1 MSDQIRA
8 EPPRERIIKA
18 ARKLFDAKGFHT
30 TTTAE
35 LAAEAAVSIGQ
46 IYRLFEN
53 KDDVVLALVEENTQ
67 ACVAEMPAIFDA
79 VQRGQHYVFATMM
92 AIANIS
98 IVKSNGGMSFEIFE
112 EGTRNFNV
120 AERLTDL

>member
-35 LAAEAAVSIGQ
+35 PAAEAAVSIGQ

-67 ACVAEMPAIFDA
+67 SRVAQIRALFDV
-79 VQRGQHYVFATMM
+79 VQRAPTTVFAATK
-92 AIANIS
+92 AQANIS
-98 IVKSNGGMSFEIFE
+98 VLKS
-112 EGTRNFNV
+112 TRD
-120 AERLTDL
+120 LTL

>member
-53 KDDVVLALVEENTQ
+53 KDDVVLALVEENTP
-67 ACVAEMPAIFDA
+67 ARVAEMQALFDA
-79 VQRGQHYVFATMM
+79 VHRGQHSVFEATTAMPHITIGKYTGRDRKR
-92 AIANIS
+92 A
-98 IVKSNGGMSFEIFE
+98 VLR
-112 EGTRNFNV
+112 TRV
-120 AERLTDL
+120 SERIN